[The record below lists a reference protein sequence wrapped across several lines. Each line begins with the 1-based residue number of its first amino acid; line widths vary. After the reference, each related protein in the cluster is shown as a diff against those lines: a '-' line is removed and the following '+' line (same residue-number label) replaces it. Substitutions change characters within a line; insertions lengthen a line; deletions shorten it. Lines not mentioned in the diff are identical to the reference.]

1 MRKFDSFEKGI
12 ITVVGGGLAI
22 VFGIVIFNA
31 CNPKTPAE
39 QQSALEATV
48 STISPRPGV
57 ECYILPGISTL
68 NPRTM
73 SCVVVQH

>member
-12 ITVVGGGLAI
+12 ITVCGGGLAI

-39 QQSALEATV
+39 QQADLEATV
-48 STISPRPGV
+48 TTISPRPGV